1 MMQQTQPETR
11 ATQAHAGGRLST
23 LGRAAKAWM
32 LAAAATAM
40 LAVPTG
46 AAWAVGPTE
55 ALKGDI
61 DRALMVLTDKD
72 LKDAGKSK
80 ERRKKLED
88 IVSNRFSYE
97 ELTKRVLGARWPKLS
112 EAERKE
118 VVALF
123 RELLI
128 KTYADRVEAYSG
140 DPVNYM
146 GERVEKVRDLE
157 YAEVRTRAKVGAA
170 DVPID
175 YRMLNSGD
183 RWVVYDMVID
193 EISLVSN
200 YRSQFKKI
208 LATGSYDDLITQ
220 LRKKTEHSASA
231 PTP

>member
-1 MMQQTQPETR
+1 MMQQTQGVTSAAR
-11 ATQAHAGGRLST
+11 GCVGSRVSACGRSAMKWALASAIATVLV
-23 LGRAAKAWM
+23 L
-32 LAAAATAM
+32 
-40 LAVPTG
+40 PTVM
-46 AAWAVGPTE
+46 AWAVGPTD

-72 LKDAGKSK
+72 LKDPNKSK
-80 ERRKKLED
+80 ERRKKLEE

-97 ELTKRVLGARWPKLS
+97 ELTKRVLGARWPKLND
-112 EAERKE
+112 AEKKE
-118 VVALF
+118 IVGLF

-140 DPVNYM
+140 EPVNYL
-146 GERVEKVRDLE
+146 GERVEKVRELE
-157 YAEVRTRAKVGAA
+157 YAEVRTRAKVGTA

-183 RWVVYDMVID
+183 QWVVYDMVID

-208 LATGSYDDLITQ
+208 LATGNYDDLVTQ
-220 LRKKTEHSASA
+220 LRKKTEHSAA
-231 PTP
+231 TP